1 MKFVKRNTTKGSEG
15 SNVTIKS
22 YSNSSSSSSSS
33 LTSHN
38 IWGQPFDGTNDVT
51 GDMQNVGSITATGNI
66 QTDGDII
73 IKQLDTDGNEV
84 EGGDLTMSVEN
95 ADAQFSGKENYIF
108 DGKIKGNSAEIT
120 NNIEV
125 GGKGS
130 FDSDLTVKGISKL
143 KDVTS
148 NNISNADTI
157 RTKNLESYGNSTLN
171 DVTSNNITNSDT
183 IKTKN
188 LEVTGS
194 AHFFELII
202 DKVKAAGGAVLFTPA
217 NGFKVDIV
225 ESVTDGYKL
234 YWQADDGNG
243 NQADNMW
250 KVNDQALCMSFNQAK
265 EGTNHNISNK
275 YYWSLVTAVS
285 DTNQPVS
292 IEEKKYHYIVIS
304 TVTKDGTVNPEIGD
318 TIAMLG
324 YRGTDDKKRQSAIYI
339 SAYSSLDN
347 GLTAPLLAQYQGI
360 NDFNLESHRKSY
372 YDANSAKFI
381 GEFEATDGQNI
392 IDIINNKIAESEASI
407 KLDTKNI
414 VLSVSEKTKE
424 RRNLL
429 KGTTFHKQIDNFFI
443 SNAARIEMN
452 SGYNG
457 TNCIKV
463 IDDLNGTPHYVGV
476 YWDGSLGG
484 RSIKIEKG
492 KKYTMS
498 CYFKTN
504 DTSINFSIEAIYTDK
519 ESNAKRLGRPKYLST
534 SQLNPKY
541 NQWELFTT
549 VIDTTDAESDYIAF
563 NFWEGCTKESGRV
576 EAYICRPMVEEGD
589 TYYGWTVSDED
600 NDYIGANLID
610 NSRTFEVGG
619 NTLEVKG
626 TKTLKD
632 DVYELT
638 YEGSDE
644 YNIFYRID
652 TTNFKLNTDYTL
664 SFDVKGNAEFIVAKA
679 YYPITKTPYTL
690 LNEPIDTPMNEQNG
704 DGTKEGYTTL
714 LVDSNIEREKK
725 LWVHFKFLKRLPSQ
739 IFFQFAK
746 NSDQSGITVT
756 ITKPKI
762 EEGANVTQWTEKK
775 TDIDNTITTINSNV
789 ATLDQKAD
797 GISAKVSENTT
808 TINNINGQVTE
819 NKTNISNL
827 TVKADGIESTV
838 SSMSNGTGTNLFS
851 FTNANFNNYNCRP
864 SIQMN
869 GFFTLG
875 LNQRFYRVMNL
886 GCNGVTG
893 DYVVSF
899 DARVL
904 NDDGTGTVVN
914 VNFCDEWAIEN
925 NSDIKVY
932 NWFKHYVLH
941 FKNVQATYLRKDLYD
956 GFIDFEPKV
965 LDENNQLYVA
975 NFMLERGNIPSA
987 NFSLS
992 DADKNNFKSNNVF
1005 TAFDKAS
1012 TATIVDDTINGKAV
1026 KAYKQEGL
1034 PKDTEYIDTLVVHD
1048 LEKKFKI
1055 EPWKVYTLSFW
1066 AKSSISG
1073 RAIQNFLYPNISNA
1087 GLQNILY
1094 KDINGAG
1101 TQTAYTAGSD
1111 GYTACE
1117 LDTTWRKF
1125 YIHWQPH
1132 QLPESY
1138 ACVCGR
1144 IISADL
1150 TVWIADVKLEEG
1162 YICDENI
1169 SNQDTYSSISQTA
1182 NEIIAQVNDTYVK
1195 IGDGN
1200 ITINGDTKVNGSL
1213 TLNNEKQGFLLLGN
1227 GGTTEISPKSIGSY
1241 SAFKNRTSN
1250 VIRTHYHN
1258 DIRGALNIDN
1268 DTYAFFW
1275 SATQNIGKFKKG
1287 DYIKLI
1293 NYTNDVMANVGIDQV
1308 DIGTPYAT
1316 FYINEN
1322 GTQTKTIDVGVKT
1335 NVDIDNYTVV
1345 NDNADIQVTGQFR
1358 IYAPKSIFGN
1368 QARGIDT
1375 NLPNT
1380 PSITTTVEWDNEV
1393 PNKNAFML
1401 IGYDGFGVN
1410 FGTNKTVYCG
1420 AEGFIASYGD
1430 SLFKITSDGIVEK
1443 KSGASVAIVNGSS
1456 SINSPS
1462 HYYLKE
1468 GVDTILCKSGYTII
1482 TLPSEPYQGQSVKI
1496 FDKSPQEVW
1505 VNFQGYIVGA
1515 NSAYDSRTYQTK
1527 LALDGTAVRTF
1538 TFIGDTWFMEYMG

>member
-1 MKFVKRNTTKGSEG
+1 MIKIDSFIVNKG
-15 SNVTIKS
+15 T
-22 YSNSSSSSSSS
+22 NSSSNSNGGGFANTITVQKK
-33 LTSHN
+33 LEKHKL
-38 IWGQPFDGTNDVT
+38 WGQEFDGTQDID
-51 GDMQNVGSITATGNI
+51 GDMTVNGNVNASGNVKATNGNI
-66 QTDGDII
+66 TTVNSTTINNSDNIVNG
-73 IKQLDTDGNEV
+73 GN
-84 EGGDLTMSVEN
+84 
-95 ADAQFSGKENYIF
+95 
-108 DGKIKGNSAEIT
+108 IT
-120 NNIEV
+120 NNGNLKTTNATV
-125 GGKGS
+125 
-130 FDSDLTVKGISKL
+130 DNDLTVG
-143 KDVTS
+143 
-148 NNISNADTI
+148 NNANVGTI
-157 RTKNLESYGNSTLN
+157 NGTNGNITN
-171 DVTSNNITNSDT
+171 INSNNITNSDT

-188 LEVTGS
+188 LQVTGT
-194 AHFFELII
+194 AHFFNLII
-202 DKVKAAGGAVLFTPA
+202 DKIKSAGGAALFTPA
-217 NGFKVDIV
+217 DGFDVDIV
-225 ESVTDGYKL
+225 QDSENEVKL
-234 YWQADDGNG
+234 LWQCQDEDGN
-243 NQADNMW
+243 QRDNMW
-250 KVNDQALCMSFNQAK
+250 KVNDQALCMSFNKAK
-265 EGTNHNISNK
+265 VGTTHNVSNK
-275 YYWSLVTAVS
+275 YYWALVTAV
-285 DTNQPVS
+285 NPVN
-292 IEEKKYHYIVIS
+292 EPLVVDGVKYNYISLSKTIV
-304 TVTKDGTVNPEIGD
+304 DGVLNPEFGD
-318 TIAMLG
+318 SIVMCG
-324 YRGTDDKKRQSAIYI
+324 YRGTDDVARQSAIYI

-347 GLTAPLLAQYQGI
+347 GLTAPLLAQYKGI
-360 NDFNLESHRKSY
+360 NDFNLESHRNSY
-372 YDANSAKFI
+372 YDAVSAKFI

-443 SNAARIEMN
+443 SNTARIEMN

-463 IDDLNGTPHYVGV
+463 IANKDGASHYDGV
-476 YWDGSLGG
+476 YWDGSQGG
-484 RSIKIEKG
+484 RSIKIRKG
-492 KKYTMS
+492 KKYTIS
-498 CYFKTN
+498 CFFKTN
-504 DTSINFSIEAIYTDK
+504 YTNGVFCLEAIYTDK
-519 ESNAKRLGRPKYLST
+519 ESNANRLGRPKYLST
-534 SQLNPKY
+534 SILHPKY

-549 VIDTTDAESDYIAF
+549 VIDTTDAESDYLGF
-563 NFWEGCTKESGRV
+563 NFWENYDGESGRI

-589 TYYGWTVSDED
+589 TYYGWTVSDND

-644 YNIFYRID
+644 YNTFYRID

-704 DGTKEGYTTL
+704 DGTNEGYMTL

-725 LWVHFKFLKRLPSQ
+725 LWAHFKFLKRLPSQ
-739 IFFQFAK
+739 IFFQFTK
-746 NSDQSGITVT
+746 NTDQNGITVT

-789 ATLDQKAD
+789 TTLDQKAD
-797 GISAKVSENTT
+797 GINAKVSENTT

-819 NKTNISNL
+819 NKTNIANL
-827 TVKADGIESTV
+827 SVKADGIESTV
-838 SSMSNGTGTNLFS
+838 SSMSNGNGTNLFS
-851 FTNANFNNYNCRP
+851 FTNANFNNFNCRP

-899 DARVL
+899 DAMVWKGSA
-904 NDDGTGTVVN
+904 NGTVVN

-925 NSDIKVY
+925 NSDITLTTE
-932 NWFKHYVLH
+932 FKHYVLH
-941 FKNVQATYLRKDLYD
+941 FKNIQSPYLRKDLYD

-965 LDENNQLYVA
+965 LDETNQLYVA
-975 NFMLERGNIPSA
+975 NFMLERGTIPSA

-1073 RAIQNFLYPNISNA
+1073 RAIQNFLYPNIANA

-1101 TQTAYTAGSD
+1101 TQTANTAGSD

-1144 IISADL
+1144 IISSDL

-1169 SNQDTYSSISQTA
+1169 SNQDTYSSINQTA
-1182 NEIIAQVNDTYVK
+1182 NEILAQVNKTYVK

-1213 TLNNEKQGFLLLGN
+1213 TLNNDKQGFLLLGN

-1241 SAFKNRTSN
+1241 SAFKDRTSN
-1250 VIRTHYHN
+1250 TIRTHYLS
-1258 DIRGALNIDN
+1258 DIHGELNIDTN
-1268 DTYAFFW
+1268 TYEFFW
-1275 SATQNIGKFKKG
+1275 SVTQNIGTYKKG
-1287 DYIKLI
+1287 DYIKLT
-1293 NYTNDVMANVGIDQV
+1293 NYTNDVVTNVGT
-1308 DIGTPYAT
+1308 DIGTPYAK

-1322 GTQTKTIDVGVKT
+1322 GTQTKAIDIGVKT
-1335 NVDIDNYTVV
+1335 NVDIDYYTVV
-1345 NDNADIQVTGQFR
+1345 NDNADIQVTGQFH
-1358 IYAPKSIFGN
+1358 IYAPKSIWSTS
-1368 QARGIDT
+1368 RGIDT

-1380 PSITTTVEWDNEV
+1380 PFISVTVEWDNEV
-1393 PNKNAFML
+1393 PNKNSFML

-1443 KSGASVAIVNGSS
+1443 KNSASVAIVNGSS

-1496 FDKSPQEVW
+1496 FDKSPQETW
-1505 VNFQGYIVGA
+1505 IDFQGYIVGA
-1515 NSAYDSRTYQTK
+1515 NSAYDSRTHQTK

>member
-202 DKVKAAGGAVLFTPA
+202 DKIKAAGGAALFTPA
-217 NGFKVDIV
+217 DGFDIDIV
-225 ESVTDGYKL
+225 EANGTSGYKL
-234 YWQADDGNG
+234 YWQCQDGNG
-243 NQADNMW
+243 KQRDNMW

-265 EGTNHNISNK
+265 VGTSHSVNNK
-275 YYWSLVTAVS
+275 YYWCLVTDVS
-285 DTNQPVS
+285 DSSNPTLIDGEYYN
-292 IEEKKYHYIVIS
+292 YIVIS
-304 TVTKDGTVNPEIGD
+304 STVCDGTVNPEKGD
-318 TIAMLG
+318 SIVMCG
-324 YRGTDDKKRQSAIYI
+324 YRGTDDAARQSAIYI

-347 GLTAPLLAQYQGI
+347 GLTAPLLAQYKGI
-360 NDFNLESHRKSY
+360 NDFNLESHRNSY
-372 YDANSAKFI
+372 YDAVSAKFI

-429 KGTTFHKQIDNFFI
+429 KGTTFHRQIDNFLI

-463 IDDLNGTPHYVGV
+463 IDDLDGTPHYVGV
-476 YWDGSLGG
+476 YWDGSIGG

-492 KKYTMS
+492 KKYTIS
-498 CYFKTN
+498 CYYKTN
-504 DTSINFSIEAIYTDK
+504 DTNGIFALEAIYTDK

-534 SQLNPKY
+534 NMFHSKY

-563 NFWEGCTKESGRV
+563 NFWENNDSESGKI

-638 YEGSDE
+638 YEGLDE
-644 YNIFYRID
+644 YNTFYRID

-664 SFDVKGNAEFIVAKA
+664 SFDVKGNADFIVAKA

-739 IFFQFAK
+739 IFFQFTK

-819 NKTNISNL
+819 NKTNIANL

-851 FTNANFNNYNCRP
+851 FTNANFNNFNCRP

-899 DARVL
+899 DAMVWKGST
-904 NDDGTGTVVN
+904 NGTVVN

-925 NSDIKVY
+925 NSDITLTTE
-932 NWFKHYVLH
+932 FKHYVLH
-941 FKNVQATYLRKDLYD
+941 FKNIQSAYLRKDLYD

-965 LDENNQLYVA
+965 LDETNQLYVA
-975 NFMLERGNIPSA
+975 NFMLERGTIPSA
-987 NFSLS
+987 NFTLS
-992 DADKNNFKSNNVF
+992 EADKNNFKSNNVF

-1012 TATIVDDTINGKAV
+1012 TATIVDETINGKAV

-1034 PKDTEYIDTLVVHD
+1034 PKDTQYIDTLVGD
-1048 LEKKFKI
+1048 LKKKFKI

-1073 RAIQNFLYPNISNA
+1073 RAIQNFLYPNTANTGI
-1087 GLQNILY
+1087 GMIQY

-1101 TQTAYTAGSD
+1101 TQTAYSAAAD

-1125 YIHWQPH
+1125 YIHWQLH

-1138 ACVCGR
+1138 ACICGR

-1169 SNQDTYSSISQTA
+1169 SNQDTYSSINQTA
-1182 NEIIAQVNDTYVK
+1182 NEILAQVNDTYVK

-1200 ITINGDTKVNGSL
+1200 ITLNGDTKVNGSL
-1213 TLNNEKQGFLLLGN
+1213 TLNDSKQGFLLLGN

-1241 SAFKNRTSN
+1241 TAFKDRTSN
-1250 VIRTHYHN
+1250 VIRTHYLSDVLGVKIIN
-1258 DIRGALNIDN
+1258 TDI
-1268 DTYAFFW
+1268 YSFEW
-1275 SATQNIGKFKKG
+1275 SVTQQIGKYKKG
-1287 DYIKLI
+1287 DYIKLT
-1293 NYTNDVMANVGIDQV
+1293 NYTNDVYANL
-1308 DIGTPYAT
+1308 GTEQKHLGVPSAT
-1316 FYINEN
+1316 FYILEN
-1322 GTQTKTIDVGVKT
+1322 GTQTKTISIGEKT
-1335 NVDIDNYTVV
+1335 NVDIDYYTVIG
-1345 NDNADIQVTGQFR
+1345 DNVDIQVTGRFT
-1358 IYAPKSIFGN
+1358 ITANGSIWKTN
-1368 QARGIDT
+1368 Q
-1375 NLPNT
+1375 LPRYNIEMQPT
-1380 PSITTTVEWDNEV
+1380 INVTVEWDNEV
-1393 PNKNAFML
+1393 PNQSAFML
-1401 IGYDGFGVN
+1401 IGYDGWGVN
-1410 FGTNKTVYCG
+1410 FGSNKTVYCG
-1420 AEGFIASYGD
+1420 NEGFIASYGD
-1430 SLFKITSDGIVEK
+1430 SLFKINSDGIVEK
-1443 KSGASVAIVNGSS
+1443 KNSVAIVNGSS

-1482 TLPSEPYQGQSVKI
+1482 TLPSNPYQGQSVKI
-1496 FDKSPQEVW
+1496 FDKSPQEVY
-1505 VNFQGYIVGA
+1505 VNFNGYMVGA
-1515 NSAYDSRTYQTK
+1515 NSDYNSRTHQTK
-1527 LALDGTAVRTF
+1527 YALDGTAVRTF

>member
-1 MKFVKRNTTKGSEG
+1 MKITKYNRKKDTSTVSTSSTTGSI
-15 SNVTIKS
+15 SQNQTT
-22 YSNSSSSSSSS
+22 S
-33 LTSHN
+33 LESHTL
-38 IWGQPFDGTNDVT
+38 WGQQFDGTNDVS
-51 GDMQNVGSITATGNI
+51 GDINNAGNIDATGNI
-66 QTDGDII
+66 TINSSTDNS
-73 IKQLDTDGNEV
+73 GNV
-84 EGGDLTMSVEN
+84 VGGNLK
-95 ADAQFSGKENYIF
+95 ADST
-108 DGKIKGNSAEIT
+108 IT
-120 NNIEV
+120 GNNIV
-125 GGKGS
+125 
-130 FDSDLTVKGISKL
+130 
-143 KDVTS
+143 S
-148 NNISNADTI
+148 N
-157 RTKNLESYGNSTLN
+157 N
-171 DVTSNNITNSDT
+171 DVTSKTVSASESVTTNVVNSNSVTANSVTATESVHTKDATIDNNLVTKDATVNNKLTSTNITNSDT

-202 DKVKAAGGAVLFTPA
+202 DKIKAAGGAALFTPA
-217 NGFKVDIV
+217 DGFDIDIV
-225 ESVTDGYKL
+225 EAKGTSGYKL
-234 YWQADDGNG
+234 YWQCQDGNG
-243 NQADNMW
+243 KQRDNMW

-265 EGTNHNISNK
+265 VGTSHSVNNK
-275 YYWSLVTAVS
+275 YYWCLVTDVS
-285 DTNQPVS
+285 DSSNPTLIDGEYYN
-292 IEEKKYHYIVIS
+292 YIVIS
-304 TVTKDGTVNPEIGD
+304 STVCDGTVNPEKGD
-318 TIAMLG
+318 SIVMCG
-324 YRGTDDKKRQSAIYI
+324 YRGTDDVARQSAIYI

-347 GLTAPLLAQYQGI
+347 GLTAPLLAQYKGI
-360 NDFNLESHRKSY
+360 NDFSLESHRNSY
-372 YDANSAKFI
+372 YDAVSAKFI

-429 KGTTFHKQIDNFFI
+429 KGTTFHRQIDNFFI

-457 TNCIKV
+457 TNCIKG

-476 YWDGSLGG
+476 YWDGSQPRG

-492 KKYTMS
+492 KKYTIS

-504 DTSINFSIEAIYTDK
+504 DTSAIFSLEAIYTDK
-519 ESNAKRLGRPKYLST
+519 ESNAKRLGRPKYLSKST
-534 SQLNPKY
+534 FKPKY

-549 VIDTTDAESDYIAF
+549 VIDTTNAESDYIGF
-563 NFWEGCTKESGRV
+563 NFWEYCTKESGRV

-589 TYYGWTVSDED
+589 TYYGWTVSDKD

-644 YNIFYRID
+644 YNTFYRID
-652 TTNFKLNTDYTL
+652 TSNFKLNTDYTL
-664 SFDVKGNAEFIVAKA
+664 SFDVRGNAEFIVAKA

-690 LNEPIDTPMNEQNG
+690 LNESMDTPMSEQNG
-704 DGTKEGYTTL
+704 DGTKEGYRTL

-725 LWVHFKFLKRLPSQ
+725 IWVHFKFIKRLPQQ
-739 IFFQFAK
+739 IYFQFPN
-746 NSDQSGITVT
+746 NSDQSDVTSRNVT

-819 NKTNISNL
+819 NKTNIANL

-838 SSMSNGTGTNLFS
+838 SSISNGTGSNLFS
-851 FTNANFNNYNCRP
+851 FTNANFSDYNCMP
-864 SIQMN
+864 AIQMN

-875 LNQRFYRVMNL
+875 LNQPLFRVMNL

-899 DARVL
+899 DARML
-904 NDDGTGTVVN
+904 NYTAKLQAD
-914 VNFCDEWAIEN
+914 FCDQSPIEN
-925 NSDIKVY
+925 NGYITVTTE
-932 NWFKHYVLH
+932 FQHYVLH
-941 FKNVQATYLRKDLYD
+941 FKNVQAPFLRKDLYD
-956 GFIDFEPKV
+956 GFFDFQPDTQ
-965 LDENNQLYVA
+965 DENNQLYVA

-1012 TATIVDDTINGKAV
+1012 TVTIVDETINGKAV
-1026 KAYKQEGL
+1026 KAYKQVGL
-1034 PKDTEYIDTLVVHD
+1034 PKDTQYVDFLATHD
-1048 LEKKFKI
+1048 LEKKFAV

-1066 AKSSISG
+1066 AKANRTGGS
-1073 RAIQNFLYPNISNA
+1073 IQNFLYPNILNT
-1087 GLQNILY
+1087 GLSQIQY
-1094 KDINGAG
+1094 KWINGPG
-1101 TQTAYTAGSD
+1101 TQSAYAAAD
-1111 GYTACE
+1111 GYTVCE
-1117 LDTTWRKF
+1117 LDKTWRKF
-1125 YIHWQPH
+1125 YIHWQPS

-1138 ACVCGR
+1138 ACICGR
-1144 IISADL
+1144 ISTSDL
-1150 TVWIADVKLEEG
+1150 TVWIADVRLEEG

-1182 NEIIAQVNDTYVK
+1182 NEILAQVNDTYVK

-1200 ITINGDTKVNGSL
+1200 ITLNGDTKVNGSL
-1213 TLNNEKQGFLLLGN
+1213 TLTDDRQGFLLMGN

-1241 SAFKNRTSN
+1241 SAFKDRTSN
-1250 VIRTHYHN
+1250 TIRTHYLS
-1258 DIRGALNIDN
+1258 DIHGELNIYTN
-1268 DTYAFFW
+1268 TYEFFW
-1275 SATQNIGKFKKG
+1275 SVTQHIGTYKKG
-1287 DYIKLI
+1287 DYIKFT
-1293 NYTNDVMANVGIDQV
+1293 NYTNDVVTNVGT
-1308 DIGTPYAT
+1308 DIRTTYAK

-1322 GTQTKTIDVGVKT
+1322 GTQTKAIDLGVKT
-1335 NVDIDNYTVV
+1335 NVDIDYYTVV
-1345 NDNADIQVTGQFR
+1345 NDNADIQVTGQFI
-1358 IYAPKSIFGN
+1358 IYAPKSIWN

-1375 NLPNT
+1375 NIPNT
-1380 PSITTTVEWDNEV
+1380 PFISVTVEWDNEV
-1393 PNKNAFML
+1393 PNKNSFML

-1420 AEGFIASYGD
+1420 AEGFIANYGD

-1443 KSGASVAIVNGSS
+1443 KNGANVEVINGSS
-1456 SINSPS
+1456 SIYSPS
-1462 HYYLKE
+1462 YYNLKE
-1468 GVDTILCKSGYTII
+1468 GVDTILCKSGYIII
-1482 TLPSEPYQGQSVKI
+1482 TLPSKPYQGQSVKI
-1496 FDKSPQEVW
+1496 FDKSPQEVY
-1505 VNFQGYIVGA
+1505 VNFNGYMVGA
-1515 NSAYDSRTYQTK
+1515 NSDYNSRTHQTK
-1527 LALDGTAVRTF
+1527 YALDGTVVRTF

>member
-143 KDVTS
+143 
-148 NNISNADTI
+148 
-157 RTKNLESYGNSTLN
+157 N

-202 DKVKAAGGAVLFTPA
+202 DKIKAAGGAVLFTPA

-225 ESVTDGYKL
+225 ESVTNGYKL

-339 SAYSSLDN
+339 SAYTSLDK

-372 YDANSAKFI
+372 YDAIGAKFI
-381 GEFEATDGQNI
+381 GDFVVESS
-392 IDIINNKIAESEASI
+392 NK
-407 KLDTKNI
+407 N
-414 VLSVSEKTKE
+414 
-424 RRNLL
+424 
-429 KGTTFHKQIDNFFI
+429 
-443 SNAARIEMN
+443 
-452 SGYNG
+452 
-457 TNCIKV
+457 
-463 IDDLNGTPHYVGV
+463 
-476 YWDGSLGG
+476 
-484 RSIKIEKG
+484 
-492 KKYTMS
+492 
-498 CYFKTN
+498 
-504 DTSINFSIEAIYTDK
+504 
-519 ESNAKRLGRPKYLST
+519 
-534 SQLNPKY
+534 
-541 NQWELFTT
+541 
-549 VIDTTDAESDYIAF
+549 
-563 NFWEGCTKESGRV
+563 
-576 EAYICRPMVEEGD
+576 
-589 TYYGWTVSDED
+589 
-600 NDYIGANLID
+600 
-610 NSRTFEVGG
+610 
-619 NTLEVKG
+619 
-626 TKTLKD
+626 
-632 DVYELT
+632 
-638 YEGSDE
+638 
-644 YNIFYRID
+644 
-652 TTNFKLNTDYTL
+652 
-664 SFDVKGNAEFIVAKA
+664 
-679 YYPITKTPYTL
+679 
-690 LNEPIDTPMNEQNG
+690 
-704 DGTKEGYTTL
+704 
-714 LVDSNIEREKK
+714 LVDLIND
-725 LWVHFKFLKRLPSQ
+725 V
-739 IFFQFAK
+739 
-746 NSDQSGITVT
+746 NS
-756 ITKPKI
+756 
-762 EEGANVTQWTEKK
+762 
-775 TDIDNTITTINSNV
+775 
-789 ATLDQKAD
+789 
-797 GISAKVSENTT
+797 
-808 TINNINGQVTE
+808 QVTE
-819 NKTNISNL
+819 NKTNIANL
-827 TVKADGIESTV
+827 SVKADGIESTV
-838 SSMSNGTGTNLFS
+838 SSMSNGNGTNLFS
-851 FTNANFNNYNCRP
+851 FTNANFNIFNCMP

-875 LNQRFYRVMNL
+875 LNQRLYRVMYL
-886 GCNGVTG
+886 ECNGVTG

-914 VNFCDEWAIEN
+914 VNFCDEKPIEN
-925 NSDIKVY
+925 NGDITLY

-965 LDENNQLYVA
+965 QDANNQLYVA
-975 NFMLERGNIPSA
+975 NFMLERGTIPSA

-992 DADKNNFKSNNVF
+992 EADRNNFKSNNVF
-1005 TAFDKAS
+1005 TSWYKA
-1012 TATIVDDTINGKAV
+1012 ATVDIIDVSDLHNGTTT
-1026 KAYKQEGL
+1026 KAYRQIGL
-1034 PKDTEYIDTLVVHD
+1034 PEGQSQIDILAEYD
-1048 LEKKFKI
+1048 LQKNFKVEPFKI
-1055 EPWKVYTLSFW
+1055 YTLSFW
-1066 AKSSISG
+1066 AKVSKGSGHTISCY
-1073 RAIQNFLYPNISNA
+1073 LYPNIANA

-1094 KDINGAG
+1094 KYTNGAG

-1111 GYTACE
+1111 GYTNCE
-1117 LDTTWRKF
+1117 LDTQWRKF
-1125 YIHWQPH
+1125 YVHWQPH
-1132 QLPESY
+1132 QVGAEY
-1138 ACVCGR
+1138 QCICGKL
-1144 IISADL
+1144 SEDKDENGDKV
-1150 TVWIADVKLEEG
+1150 TVYIAEPKLEEG

-1169 SNQDTYSSISQTA
+1169 SNQDTYSSINQTA
-1182 NEIIAQVNDTYVK
+1182 NEILAQVNKTYVK

-1200 ITINGDTKVNGSL
+1200 ITLNGDTKVNGSL
-1213 TLNNEKQGFLLLGN
+1213 TLNNDKQGFLLLGN

-1241 SAFKNRTSN
+1241 SAFKDRTSN
-1250 VIRTHYHN
+1250 TIRTHYLS
-1258 DIRGALNIDN
+1258 DIHGELNIDTN
-1268 DTYAFFW
+1268 TYEFFW
-1275 SATQNIGKFKKG
+1275 SVTQNIGTYKKG

-1293 NYTNDVMANVGIDQV
+1293 NYTNDVVTNVGT
-1308 DIGTPYAT
+1308 DIGTPYAK

-1322 GTQTKTIDVGVKT
+1322 GTQTKAIDLGVKN
-1335 NVDIDNYTVV
+1335 NVDIDYYTVV
-1345 NDNADIQVTGQFR
+1345 NDNADIQVTGQFT
-1358 IYAPKSIFGN
+1358 IYAPKSIWSTS
-1368 QARGIDT
+1368 RGIDT

-1380 PSITTTVEWDNEV
+1380 PFISVTVEWDNEV
-1393 PNKNAFML
+1393 PNKNSFML

-1443 KSGASVAIVNGSS
+1443 KNSASVAIVNGSS

-1496 FDKSPQEVW
+1496 FDKSPQEVY
-1505 VNFQGYIVGA
+1505 VNFNGYMVGA
-1515 NSAYDSRTYQTK
+1515 NSDYNSRTHQTK
-1527 LALDGTAVRTF
+1527 YALDGTAVRTF

>member
-1 MKFVKRNTTKGSEG
+1 MKITKYNRKKDTSTVSSTTGSIAV
-15 SNVTIKS
+15 SQNQTT
-22 YSNSSSSSSSS
+22 S
-33 LTSHN
+33 LESHTL
-38 IWGQPFDGTNDVT
+38 WGQQFDGTNDVS
-51 GDMQNVGSITATGNI
+51 GDINNAGNIDATGNI
-66 QTDGDII
+66 TINSSTDNS
-73 IKQLDTDGNEV
+73 GNV
-84 EGGDLTMSVEN
+84 VGGNLK
-95 ADAQFSGKENYIF
+95 ADST
-108 DGKIKGNSAEIT
+108 IT
-120 NNIEV
+120 GNNIV
-125 GGKGS
+125 
-130 FDSDLTVKGISKL
+130 
-143 KDVTS
+143 S
-148 NNISNADTI
+148 N
-157 RTKNLESYGNSTLN
+157 N
-171 DVTSNNITNSDT
+171 DVTSKTVNASESVTTNVVNSNSVTATESVHTKDATIDNNLVTKDATVNNKLTSTNITNSDT

-188 LEVTGS
+188 LQVTGT
-194 AHFFELII
+194 AHFFNLII
-202 DKVKAAGGAVLFTPA
+202 DKIKSAGGAALFTPA
-217 NGFKVDIV
+217 DGFDVDIV
-225 ESVTDGYKL
+225 QDDTNEVKL
-234 YWQADDGNG
+234 LWQCQDEDGN
-243 NQADNMW
+243 QRDNMW
-250 KVNDQALCMSFNQAK
+250 KVNDQALCMSFNKAK
-265 EGTNHNISNK
+265 VGTTHNVSNK
-275 YYWSLVTAVS
+275 YYWALVTGV
-285 DTNQPVS
+285 NPVN
-292 IEEKKYHYIVIS
+292 EPMVVDGVKYNYISLSKTIV
-304 TVTKDGTVNPEIGD
+304 DGTLNPEFGD
-318 TIAMLG
+318 SIVMCG
-324 YRGTDDKKRQSAIYI
+324 YRGTDDAARQSAIYI

-347 GLTAPLLAQYQGI
+347 GLTAPLLAQYKGI
-360 NDFNLESHRKSY
+360 NDFNLESHRNSY
-372 YDANSAKFI
+372 YDAVSAKFI

-429 KGTTFHKQIDNFFI
+429 KGTTFHRQIDNFFI

-463 IDDLNGTPHYVGV
+463 IDDLDGNQHFVGV
-476 YWDGSLGG
+476 YWDGSQPQGG

-492 KKYTMS
+492 KKYTIS

-504 DTSINFSIEAIYTDK
+504 DTSVNFTLEAIYTDK

-534 SQLNPKY
+534 DNFTPKY
-541 NQWELFTT
+541 NQWELFTA

-563 NFWEGCTKESGRV
+563 NFWENCIKESGKI

-626 TKTLKD
+626 TKTLKG
-632 DVYELT
+632 DVYELM
-638 YEGSDE
+638 YEGSAK
-644 YNIFYRID
+644 YNTFYKID
-652 TTNFKLNTDYTL
+652 TTNFKLDTDYTL
-664 SFDVKGNAEFIVAKA
+664 SFDVKGNAKYINVSA

-690 LNEPIDTPMNEQNG
+690 LNEPMDTPMSEQNG

-725 LWVHFKFLKRLPSQ
+725 IWVHFKFIKRLPQ
-739 IFFQFAK
+739 HIYFQFPN
-746 NSDQSGITVT
+746 NSDQSGVTSWNMT

-762 EEGANVTQWTEKK
+762 EEGANVTEWTEKK

-808 TINNINGQVTE
+808 TINNINGQVTT
-819 NKTNISNL
+819 NKTNIANL

-851 FTNANFNNYNCRP
+851 FTNANFNIFNCMP
-864 SIQMN
+864 AIQMN

-875 LNQRFYRVMNL
+875 LNQRLYRVMYL
-886 GCNGVTG
+886 ECNGVTG

-914 VNFCDEWAIEN
+914 VNFCDENPIEN
-925 NSDIKVY
+925 NGDIKVY

-965 LDENNQLYVA
+965 QDANNQLYVA
-975 NFMLERGNIPSA
+975 NFMLERGTIPSA
-987 NFSLS
+987 NFTLS
-992 DADKNNFKSNNVF
+992 EADRNNFKSNNVF

-1012 TATIVDDTINGKAV
+1012 TATIVDETINGKAV

-1034 PKDTEYIDTLVVHD
+1034 PKDTEYIDTLAVHD

-1073 RAIQNFLYPNISNA
+1073 RAIQNFLYPNIANA

-1101 TQTAYTAGSD
+1101 TQTAYTAATD

-1117 LDTTWRKF
+1117 LDKTWRKF
-1125 YIHWQPH
+1125 YVHWQPH

-1144 IISADL
+1144 IISSDL
-1150 TVWIADVKLEEG
+1150 TVWIAEPKLEEG

-1182 NEIIAQVNDTYVK
+1182 NEILAQVNDTYVK

-1200 ITINGDTKVNGSL
+1200 ITLNGDTKVNGSL
-1213 TLNNEKQGFLLLGN
+1213 TLNGSKQGFLLLGN

-1241 SAFKNRTSN
+1241 TAFKDRTSN
-1250 VIRTHYHN
+1250 VIRTHYLS
-1258 DIRGALNIDN
+1258 DIHGELNVGTN
-1268 DTYAFFW
+1268 NYAFFW
-1275 SATQNIGKFKKG
+1275 SVTQKLGTYKKG
-1287 DYIKLI
+1287 DYIQLT
-1293 NYTNDVMANVGIDQV
+1293 NYTNDVVTSVGTN
-1308 DIGTPYAT
+1308 IGTPYAK
-1316 FYINEN
+1316 FYITEN
-1322 GTQTKTIDVGVKT
+1322 GTQTKAIDIGVKT

-1345 NDNADIQVTGQFR
+1345 NDNADIQVTGQFH
-1358 IYAPKSIFGN
+1358 IYAPKSIWN

-1375 NLPNT
+1375 NIPNI
-1380 PSITTTVEWDNEV
+1380 PFISVTVEWDNEV
-1393 PNKNAFML
+1393 PNKNSFML

-1420 AEGFIASYGD
+1420 AEGFIANYGD

-1443 KSGASVAIVNGSS
+1443 KNGANVAIVNGSS
-1456 SINSPS
+1456 SIYSPS
-1462 HYYLKE
+1462 YYNLKE

-1496 FDKSPQEVW
+1496 FDKSPQEVY
-1505 VNFQGYIVGA
+1505 VNFNGYMVGA
-1515 NSAYDSRTYQTK
+1515 NSDYNSRTHQTK
-1527 LALDGTAVRTF
+1527 YVLDGTAVRTF
-1538 TFIGDTWFMEYMG
+1538 TYIGDTWFMEYMG

>member
-1 MKFVKRNTTKGSEG
+1 MKITKYNRKKDTSTVSSTTGSIAV
-15 SNVTIKS
+15 SQNQTT
-22 YSNSSSSSSSS
+22 S
-33 LTSHN
+33 LESHTL
-38 IWGQPFDGTNDVT
+38 WGQQFDGTNDVS
-51 GDMQNVGSITATGNI
+51 GDINNAGNIDATGNI
-66 QTDGDII
+66 TINSSTDNS
-73 IKQLDTDGNEV
+73 GNV
-84 EGGDLTMSVEN
+84 VGGNLK
-95 ADAQFSGKENYIF
+95 ADST
-108 DGKIKGNSAEIT
+108 IT
-120 NNIEV
+120 GNNIV
-125 GGKGS
+125 
-130 FDSDLTVKGISKL
+130 
-143 KDVTS
+143 S
-148 NNISNADTI
+148 N
-157 RTKNLESYGNSTLN
+157 N
-171 DVTSNNITNSDT
+171 DVTSKTVNASESVTTNVVNSNSVTATESVHTKDATIDNNLVTKDATVNNKLTSTNITNSDT

-188 LEVTGS
+188 LQVTGT
-194 AHFFELII
+194 AHFFNLII
-202 DKVKAAGGAVLFTPA
+202 DKIKSAGGAALFTPA
-217 NGFKVDIV
+217 DGFDVDIV
-225 ESVTDGYKL
+225 QDDTNEVKL
-234 YWQADDGNG
+234 LWQCQDEDGN
-243 NQADNMW
+243 QRDNMW
-250 KVNDQALCMSFNQAK
+250 KVNDQALCMSFNKAK
-265 EGTNHNISNK
+265 VGTTHNVSNK
-275 YYWSLVTAVS
+275 YYWALVTGV
-285 DTNQPVS
+285 NPVN
-292 IEEKKYHYIVIS
+292 EPMVVDGVKYNYISLSKTIV
-304 TVTKDGTVNPEIGD
+304 DGTLNPEFGD
-318 TIAMLG
+318 SIVMCG
-324 YRGTDDKKRQSAIYI
+324 YRGTDDDARQSAIYI

-347 GLTAPLLAQYQGI
+347 GLTAPLLAQYKGI
-360 NDFNLESHRKSY
+360 NDFNLESHRNSY
-372 YDANSAKFI
+372 YDAVSAKFI

-429 KGTTFHKQIDNFFI
+429 KGTTFHRQIDNFLI

-463 IDDLNGTPHYVGV
+463 IDDLDGTPHYVGV

-492 KKYTMS
+492 KKYTIS
-498 CYFKTN
+498 CYYKTN
-504 DTSINFSIEAIYTDK
+504 DINGIFALEAVYTDK

-534 SQLNPKY
+534 NMFHSKY

-563 NFWEGCTKESGRV
+563 NFWENNDGESGKI

-626 TKTLKD
+626 TKTLKG
-632 DVYELT
+632 DVYELM
-638 YEGSDE
+638 YEGSAK
-644 YNIFYRID
+644 YNTFYKID

-664 SFDVKGNAEFIVAKA
+664 SFDVKGNAKYINVSA

-690 LNEPIDTPMNEQNG
+690 LNEPIDTPMSEQNG

-725 LWVHFKFLKRLPSQ
+725 IWVHFKFIKRLPQ
-739 IFFQFAK
+739 HIYFQFPN
-746 NSDQSGITVT
+746 NSDQSGVTSWNMT

-762 EEGANVTQWTEKK
+762 EEGANVTEWTEKK

-808 TINNINGQVTE
+808 TINNINGQVTT
-819 NKTNISNL
+819 NKTNIANL
-827 TVKADGIESTV
+827 SVKADGIESTV
-838 SSMSNGTGTNLFS
+838 SSMSNGNGTNLFS
-851 FTNANFNNYNCRP
+851 FTNANFNNFNCMP

-875 LNQRFYRVMNL
+875 LNQRIYRVMNL

-899 DARVL
+899 DAMVWKGST
-904 NDDGTGTVVN
+904 NGTVVN

-925 NSDIKVY
+925 NSDITLTTE
-932 NWFKHYVLH
+932 FKHYVLH
-941 FKNVQATYLRKDLYD
+941 FKNIQSTYLRKDLYD

-965 LDENNQLYVA
+965 LDETNQLYVA
-975 NFMLERGNIPSA
+975 NFMLERGTIPSA
-987 NFSLS
+987 NFTLS
-992 DADKNNFKSNNVF
+992 EADKNNFKSNNVF

-1012 TATIVDDTINGKAV
+1012 TATIVDETINGKAV

-1034 PKDTEYIDTLVVHD
+1034 PKDTQYIDTLAVHD

-1073 RAIQNFLYPNISNA
+1073 RAIQNFLYPNIANA
-1087 GLQNILY
+1087 GIGSIQY

-1101 TQTAYTAGSD
+1101 TQTAYSAAAD

-1125 YIHWQPH
+1125 YVHWQPH

-1144 IISADL
+1144 IISSDL

-1182 NEIIAQVNDTYVK
+1182 NEILAQVNDTYVK

-1200 ITINGDTKVNGSL
+1200 ITLNGDTKVNGSL
-1213 TLNNEKQGFLLLGN
+1213 TLNDSKQGFLLLGN

-1241 SAFKNRTSN
+1241 TAFKDRTSN
-1250 VIRTHYHN
+1250 VIRTHYLS
-1258 DIRGALNIDN
+1258 DIHGELNVGTN
-1268 DTYAFFW
+1268 NYAFFW
-1275 SATQNIGKFKKG
+1275 SVTQKLGTYKKG
-1287 DYIKLI
+1287 DYIQLT
-1293 NYTNDVMANVGIDQV
+1293 NYTNDVVTSVGTN
-1308 DIGTPYAT
+1308 IGTPYAK
-1316 FYINEN
+1316 FYITEN
-1322 GTQTKTIDVGVKT
+1322 GTQTKAIDIGVKT

-1345 NDNADIQVTGQFR
+1345 NDNADIQVTGQFH
-1358 IYAPKSIFGN
+1358 IYAPKSIWN

-1375 NLPNT
+1375 NIPNT
-1380 PSITTTVEWDNEV
+1380 PFISVTVEWDNEV
-1393 PNKNAFML
+1393 PNKNSFML

-1420 AEGFIASYGD
+1420 AEGFIANYGD

-1443 KSGASVAIVNGSS
+1443 KNGANVAIVNGSS
-1456 SINSPS
+1456 SIYSPS
-1462 HYYLKE
+1462 YYNLKE

-1482 TLPSEPYQGQSVKI
+1482 TLPSNPYQGQSVKI
-1496 FDKSPQEVW
+1496 FDKSPQEVY
-1505 VNFQGYIVGA
+1505 VNFNGYMVGA
-1515 NSAYDSRTYQTK
+1515 NSDYNSRTHQTK
-1527 LALDGTAVRTF
+1527 YVLDGTTVRTF
-1538 TFIGDTWFMEYMG
+1538 TYIGDTWFMEYMG

>member
-15 SNVTIKS
+15 SNVTIKTGG

-84 EGGDLTMSVEN
+84 EGGDLTISVEN

-130 FDSDLTVKGISKL
+130 FGSDLTVKGISKL

-202 DKVKAAGGAVLFTPA
+202 DKIKAAGGAALFTPA
-217 NGFKVDIV
+217 DGFDIDIV
-225 ESVTDGYKL
+225 EANGTSGYKL
-234 YWQADDGNG
+234 YWQCQDGNG
-243 NQADNMW
+243 KQRDNMW

-265 EGTNHNISNK
+265 VGTSHSVNNK
-275 YYWSLVTAVS
+275 YYWCLVTDVS
-285 DTNQPVS
+285 DSSNPTLIDGEYYN
-292 IEEKKYHYIVIS
+292 YIVIS
-304 TVTKDGTVNPEIGD
+304 SNVCDGTVNPEKGD
-318 TIAMLG
+318 SIVMCG
-324 YRGTDDKKRQSAIYI
+324 YRGTDDAARQSAIYI

-347 GLTAPLLAQYQGI
+347 GLTAPLLAQYKGI
-360 NDFNLESHRKSY
+360 NDFNLESHRNSY
-372 YDANSAKFI
+372 YDAVSAKFI

-429 KGTTFHKQIDNFFI
+429 KGTTFHRQIDNFFI
-443 SNAARIEMN
+443 SSAARIEMN

-463 IDDLNGTPHYVGV
+463 IDNLNGTPHYVGV
-476 YWDGSLGG
+476 YWDGSQRG

-492 KKYTMS
+492 KKYTIS
-498 CYFKTN
+498 CYYKTN
-504 DTSINFSIEAIYTDK
+504 DTNANFSLEAIYTDK
-519 ESNAKRLGRPKYLST
+519 ETNAKRLGRPKYLSK
-534 SQLNPKY
+534 SMFNPKY

-563 NFWEGCTKESGRV
+563 NFLEYCNKESGRIN
-576 EAYICRPMVEEGD
+576 AYICRPMVEEGD

-626 TKTLKD
+626 TKTLKG

-638 YEGSDE
+638 YEGSNE
-644 YNIFYRID
+644 YNTFYRID

-690 LNEPIDTPMNEQNG
+690 LNEPMDTTMNEQNG
-704 DGTKEGYTTL
+704 DGTKEGYIIL

-725 LWVHFKFLKRLPSQ
+725 LWAHFKFLKRLPQQ
-739 IFFQFAK
+739 IYFQFPK
-746 NSDQSGITVT
+746 NQEESGVT
-756 ITKPKI
+756 SWNVAITKPKI

-838 SSMSNGTGTNLFS
+838 SSMSNGNGTNLFS
-851 FTNANFNNYNCRP
+851 FTNANFNDYHCMS

-875 LNQRFYRVMNL
+875 LNQRLYRVMNL

-904 NDDGTGTVVN
+904 NGTGTVVN
-914 VNFCDEWAIEN
+914 VNFCDKWPIEN
-925 NSDIKVY
+925 NGDITLTTE
-932 NWFKHYVLH
+932 FKHYVLH
-941 FKNVQATYLRKDLYD
+941 FKNIQSVFLRKDLYD
-956 GFIDFEPKV
+956 GFIDFKPKV
-965 LDENNQLYVA
+965 LDKTNQLYVA
-975 NFMLERGNIPSA
+975 NFMLERGTIPSA

-992 DADKNNFKSNNVF
+992 EADKNNFKSNNVF

-1034 PKDTEYIDTLVVHD
+1034 PKDTEYIDPLVVHD

-1073 RAIQNFLYPNISNA
+1073 RAIQNFLYPNTANTGI
-1087 GLQNILY
+1087 GKIQY
-1094 KDINGAG
+1094 KDINGPG
-1101 TQTAYTAGSD
+1101 TQTAYSAAGD

-1138 ACVCGR
+1138 TCVCGR
-1144 IISADL
+1144 IISSDL
-1150 TVWIADVKLEEG
+1150 TVWIADAKLEEG

-1182 NEIIAQVNDTYVK
+1182 NEILAQVNKTYVK

-1200 ITINGDTKVNGSL
+1200 ITLNGNTKVEGSL
-1213 TLNNEKQGFLLLGN
+1213 TLNDSKQGFLLLGN

-1241 SAFKNRTSN
+1241 SAFKDRTSN
-1250 VIRTHYHN
+1250 TIRTHYLSDVH
-1258 DIRGALNIDN
+1258 GELNIDTN
-1268 DTYAFFW
+1268 TYEFFW
-1275 SATQNIGKFKKG
+1275 SVTQNIGTYKKG
-1287 DYIKLI
+1287 DYIKFT
-1293 NYTNDVMANVGIDQV
+1293 NYTNDVVTNVGT
-1308 DIGTPYAT
+1308 DIGTPYAK

-1322 GTQTKTIDVGVKT
+1322 GTQTKAIDLGVKN
-1335 NVDIDNYTVV
+1335 NVDIDYYTVV
-1345 NDNADIQVTGQFR
+1345 NDNADIQVTGQFT
-1358 IYAPKSIFGN
+1358 IYAPKSIWN
-1368 QARGIDT
+1368 KSRGIDT

-1380 PSITTTVEWDNEV
+1380 PFISVRVEWNNEV
-1393 PNKNAFML
+1393 PNKNSFML

-1443 KSGASVAIVNGSS
+1443 KNSASVAIVNGSS
-1456 SINSPS
+1456 NKNSPS

-1496 FDKSPQEVW
+1496 FDKSPQETW
-1505 VNFQGYIVGA
+1505 IDFQGYMVGA
-1515 NSAYDSRTYQTK
+1515 NSDYNSRTHQTK
-1527 LALDGTAVRTF
+1527 FALDGTVVRTF

>member
-1 MKFVKRNTTKGSEG
+1 MIKIDSFIVNKG
-15 SNVTIKS
+15 
-22 YSNSSSSSSSS
+22 SNSSSSSNGGGGFANTVTVQKK
-33 LTSHN
+33 LEKHKL
-38 IWGQPFDGTNDVT
+38 WGQEFDGTQDVD
-51 GDMQNVGSITATGNI
+51 GDMTINGNVAISGNVKATNGNI
-66 QTDGDII
+66 TNVNSTTINNS
-73 IKQLDTDGNEV
+73 GNIV
-84 EGGDLTMSVEN
+84 NGGN
-95 ADAQFSGKENYIF
+95 
-108 DGKIKGNSAEIT
+108 IT
-120 NNIEV
+120 NNGNLKTTDATV
-125 GGKGS
+125 
-130 FDSDLTVKGISKL
+130 DNDLTVTNNANITTING
-143 KDVTS
+143 TTA
-148 NNISNADTI
+148 NISTI
-157 RTKNLESYGNSTLN
+157 K
-171 DVTSNNITNSDT
+171 SNNITNTGTINTDTIKSNNITNTDT

-188 LEVTGS
+188 LSVTGT
-194 AHFFELII
+194 AHFFNLII
-202 DKVKAAGGAVLFTPA
+202 DKIKSAGGAALFTPA
-217 NGFKVDIV
+217 DGFDVDIV
-225 ESVTDGYKL
+225 QDSENEVKLLWQCQNEDGK
-234 YWQADDGNG
+234 QR
-243 NQADNMW
+243 DNMW

-265 EGTNHNISNK
+265 VGTSHNVNNK
-275 YYWSLVTAVS
+275 YYWALVTG
-285 DTNQPVS
+285 TNPVD
-292 IEEKKYHYIVIS
+292 EPLVVDGVKYNYITLS
-304 TVTKDGTVNPEIGD
+304 KTVVDGVLNPEFGD
-318 TIAMLG
+318 SIVMCG
-324 YRGTDDKKRQSAIYI
+324 YRGTDDAARQSAIYI
-339 SAYSSLDN
+339 SAYSSLDK

-360 NDFNLESHRKSY
+360 NDFNLESHRNSY
-372 YDANSAKFI
+372 YDAVSAKFI

-429 KGTTFHKQIDNFFI
+429 KGTTFYRQIDNFFL
-443 SNAARIEMN
+443 SEAARIEMN

-463 IDDLNGTPHYVGV
+463 IDDLDGTPHYVGV
-476 YWDGSLGG
+476 YWDGSQPRGG

-492 KKYTMS
+492 KKYTIS

-504 DTSINFSIEAIYTDK
+504 DTNVTFSLEAIYTDK
-519 ESNAKRLGRPKYLST
+519 ESNAKRLGRPKYLSKYT
-534 SQLNPKY
+534 FNPKY

-549 VIDTTDAESDYIAF
+549 VIDTTDAESDYIGF
-563 NFWEGCTKESGRV
+563 NFWENCIKESGKI

-589 TYYGWTVSDED
+589 TYYGWTVSDKD

-638 YEGSDE
+638 YEGLDE
-644 YNIFYRID
+644 YNTFYRID

-664 SFDVKGNAEFIVAKA
+664 SFDVRGNAKYININV

-690 LNEPIDTPMNEQNG
+690 LNEPMDTPMSEQNG
-704 DGTKEGYTTL
+704 DGTKEGYRTL

-725 LWVHFKFLKRLPSQ
+725 IWVHFKFIKRLPQQ
-739 IFFQFAK
+739 IYFQFPN
-746 NSDQSGITVT
+746 NSDQSDVTSWNVT

-762 EEGANVTQWTEKK
+762 EEGANVTEWTEKK

-797 GISAKVSENTT
+797 SISAKVSENTT
-808 TINNINGQVTE
+808 TINNINGQVTT
-819 NKTNISNL
+819 NKTNIANL

-851 FTNANFNNYNCRP
+851 FTNANFSDYNCMP
-864 SIQMN
+864 AIQMN

-875 LNQRFYRVMNL
+875 LNQPIFRVMNL

-914 VNFCDEWAIEN
+914 VNFCDKKPIEN
-925 NSDIKVY
+925 NGDITLY

-941 FKNVQATYLRKDLYD
+941 FKNIPSDYLKVDVWN

-965 LDENNQLYVA
+965 SDANNQLYVA
-975 NFMLERGNIPSA
+975 NFMLERGTIPSSG
-987 NFSLS
+987 FTLS
-992 DADKNNFKSNNVF
+992 EADKNNFKSNNVF
-1005 TAFDKAS
+1005 TAFEAIP
-1012 TATIVDDTINGKAV
+1012 TATLVDSEINGKAV
-1026 KAYKQEGL
+1026 KVYRQMGL
-1034 PKDTEYIDTLVVHD
+1034 PEGSSYTDILCGNSLQT
-1048 LEKKFKI
+1048 KFKV

-1066 AKSSISG
+1066 AKTLKGNHRISM
-1073 RAIQNFLYPNISNA
+1073 FLYPNIANA

-1101 TQTAYTAGSD
+1101 TQTAYTASSD
-1111 GYTACE
+1111 GYTSCE
-1117 LDTTWRKF
+1117 LDNQWRKF
-1125 YIHWQPH
+1125 YVHWQPH

-1138 ACVCGR
+1138 ECICGR
-1144 IISADL
+1144 LSE
-1150 TVWIADVKLEEG
+1150 DVDENGDKVYVYIYGAKLEEG

-1182 NEIIAQVNDTYVK
+1182 NEILAQVNNTYVK

-1200 ITINGDTKVNGSL
+1200 ITLNGDTKVNGSL
-1213 TLNNEKQGFLLLGN
+1213 TLNNDKQGFLLLGN

-1241 SAFKNRTSN
+1241 SAFKDRTSN
-1250 VIRTHYHN
+1250 TIRTHYIS
-1258 DIRGALNIDN
+1258 DIHSELNVGTN
-1268 DTYAFFW
+1268 NYAFFW
-1275 SATQNIGKFKKG
+1275 SVTQKLGTYKKG
-1287 DYIKLI
+1287 DYIKLT
-1293 NYTNDVMANVGIDQV
+1293 NYTNDVVTSVGTHIR
-1308 DIGTPYAT
+1308 TPYAK

-1322 GTQTKTIDVGVKT
+1322 GTQTKAIDLGVKT

-1345 NDNADIQVTGQFR
+1345 NDNADIQVTGQFH
-1358 IYAPKSIFGN
+1358 IYAPKSIWN

-1375 NLPNT
+1375 NIPNI
-1380 PSITTTVEWDNEV
+1380 PFISVTVEWDNEV
-1393 PNKNAFML
+1393 PNKNSFML

-1420 AEGFIASYGD
+1420 AEGFIANYGD

-1443 KSGASVAIVNGSS
+1443 KNGANVAIVTGSS
-1456 SINSPS
+1456 SIYSPS
-1462 HYYLKE
+1462 YYNLKE

-1482 TLPSEPYQGQSVKI
+1482 TLPSKPYQGQSVKI
-1496 FDKSPQEVW
+1496 FDKSPQEVY
-1505 VNFQGYIVGA
+1505 VNFNGYMVGA
-1515 NSAYDSRTYQTK
+1515 NSDYNSRTRQTK
-1527 LALDGTAVRTF
+1527 YALDGTAVRAF
-1538 TFIGDTWFMEYMG
+1538 TYIGDTWFMEYMG

>member
-1 MKFVKRNTTKGSEG
+1 MKITKYNRKKDTSTVSSTTGSIAV
-15 SNVTIKS
+15 SQNQT
-22 YSNSSSSSSSS
+22 
-33 LTSHN
+33 TSESHTL
-38 IWGQPFDGTNDVT
+38 WGQQFDGTNDVS
-51 GDMQNVGSITATGNI
+51 GDINNAGNIDATGNI
-66 QTDGDII
+66 TINSSTDNS
-73 IKQLDTDGNEV
+73 GNV
-84 EGGDLTMSVEN
+84 VGGNLK
-95 ADAQFSGKENYIF
+95 ADST
-108 DGKIKGNSAEIT
+108 IT
-120 NNIEV
+120 GNNIV
-125 GGKGS
+125 
-130 FDSDLTVKGISKL
+130 
-143 KDVTS
+143 S
-148 NNISNADTI
+148 N
-157 RTKNLESYGNSTLN
+157 N
-171 DVTSNNITNSDT
+171 DVTSKTVNASESVTTNVVNSNSVTATESVHTKDATIDNNLVTKDATVNNKLTSTNITNSDT

-188 LEVTGS
+188 LQVTGT
-194 AHFFELII
+194 AHFFNLII
-202 DKVKAAGGAVLFTPA
+202 DKIKSAGGAALFTPA
-217 NGFKVDIV
+217 DGFDVDIV
-225 ESVTDGYKL
+225 QDDTNEVKL
-234 YWQADDGNG
+234 LWQCQDEDGN
-243 NQADNMW
+243 QRDNMW
-250 KVNDQALCMSFNQAK
+250 KVNDQALCMSFNKAK
-265 EGTNHNISNK
+265 VGTTHNVSNK
-275 YYWSLVTAVS
+275 YYWALVTAV
-285 DTNQPVS
+285 NPVN
-292 IEEKKYHYIVIS
+292 EPMVVDGVKYNYISLSKTIV
-304 TVTKDGTVNPEIGD
+304 DGVLNPEFGD
-318 TIAMLG
+318 SIVMCG
-324 YRGTDDKKRQSAIYI
+324 YRGTDDAARQSAIYI

-347 GLTAPLLAQYQGI
+347 GLTAPLLAQYKGI
-360 NDFNLESHRKSY
+360 NDFNLESHRNSY
-372 YDANSAKFI
+372 YDAVSAKFI

-429 KGTTFHKQIDNFFI
+429 KGTTFHRQIDNFFI

-463 IDDLNGTPHYVGV
+463 IDDLDGNQHFVGV
-476 YWDGSLGG
+476 YWDGSQPQGG

-492 KKYTMS
+492 KKYTIS

-504 DTSINFSIEAIYTDK
+504 DTSVNFVLEAIYTDK

-534 SQLNPKY
+534 DNFTPKD
-541 NQWELFTT
+541 NQWKLFTA

-563 NFWEGCTKESGRV
+563 NFWENCTKESGKI

-589 TYYGWTVSDED
+589 TYYGWTVSDKD

-644 YNIFYRID
+644 YNTFYRID

-690 LNEPIDTPMNEQNG
+690 LNEPMDTPMNEQNG
-704 DGTKEGYTTL
+704 DGTEEGYTIL
-714 LVDSNIEREKK
+714 VVDSNIEREKK
-725 LWVHFKFLKRLPSQ
+725 LWAHFKFLKRLPNQ
-739 IFFQFAK
+739 IFFQFTK

-762 EEGANVTQWTEKK
+762 EEGANVTEWTEKK

-819 NKTNISNL
+819 NKTNIANL

-838 SSMSNGTGTNLFS
+838 SSMSNGNGTNLFS
-851 FTNANFNNYNCRP
+851 FTNANFNNYNCMP

-869 GFFTLG
+869 GFFTLY
-875 LNQRFYRVMNL
+875 LNQGLYRIMNL
-886 GCNGVTG
+886 GTNGVTG

-904 NDDGTGTVVN
+904 NDIGTGTVVN
-914 VNFCDEWAIEN
+914 VNFCDEKPIEN
-925 NSDIKVY
+925 NGDITLYK
-932 NWFKHYVLH
+932 WFKHYVLH
-941 FKNVQATYLRKDLYD
+941 FKNIQSEFLRVDPYN

-965 LDENNQLYVA
+965 LDEENQLYVA
-975 NFMLERGNIPSA
+975 NFMLERGTIPSN
-987 NFSLS
+987 NFTISE
-992 DADKNNFKSNNVF
+992 ADRNNFKSNNVF
-1005 TAFDKAS
+1005 TDFKAIS
-1012 TATIVDDTINGKAV
+1012 TATIVDETINGKAV

-1034 PKDTEYIDTLVVHD
+1034 PEGASYADILREYD
-1048 LEKKFKI
+1048 LQKKYKI
-1055 EPWKVYTLSFW
+1055 ESGKVYTLSFW
-1066 AKSSISG
+1066 AKTLEGNHRISM
-1073 RAIQNFLYPNISNA
+1073 FLFPNISNT

-1094 KDINGAG
+1094 KDTNGPG
-1101 TQTAYTAGSD
+1101 TQLVYTAATD
-1111 GYTACE
+1111 GYTICE
-1117 LDTTWRKF
+1117 LDNKWRKF
-1125 YIHWQPH
+1125 YVHWQPH
-1132 QLPESY
+1132 QIGSEY
-1138 ACVCGR
+1138 GCICGR
-1144 IISADL
+1144 L
-1150 TVWIADVKLEEG
+1150 NEDVDDKGNKVNIYIYGAKLEEG

-1169 SNQDTYSSISQTA
+1169 SNQDTYSSIKQTA
-1182 NEIIAQVNDTYVK
+1182 NEILAQVNKTYVK

-1213 TLNNEKQGFLLLGN
+1213 TLNDSKQGFLLLGN

-1241 SAFKNRTSN
+1241 SAFKDRTSN
-1250 VIRTHYHN
+1250 TIRTHYLS
-1258 DIRGALNIDN
+1258 DIHGELNVGTN
-1268 DTYAFFW
+1268 NYAFLW
-1275 SATQNIGKFKKG
+1275 SVTQKLGTYKKG
-1287 DYIKLI
+1287 DYIKLT
-1293 NYTNDVMANVGIDQV
+1293 NYTNDVVTSVGTN
-1308 DIGTPYAT
+1308 IGTPYAK

-1322 GTQTKTIDVGVKT
+1322 GTQTKAIDIGVKT

-1345 NDNADIQVTGQFR
+1345 NDNADIQVTGQFH
-1358 IYAPKSIFGN
+1358 IYAPKSIWN

-1375 NLPNT
+1375 NIPNI
-1380 PSITTTVEWDNEV
+1380 PFISVTVEWDNEV
-1393 PNKNAFML
+1393 PNKNSFML

-1443 KSGASVAIVNGSS
+1443 KNGANVAIVNGSS
-1456 SINSPS
+1456 SIYSPS
-1462 HYYLKE
+1462 YYNLKE

-1482 TLPSEPYQGQSVKI
+1482 TLPSNPFQGQSVKI
-1496 FDKSPQEVW
+1496 FDKSPQEVY
-1505 VNFQGYIVGA
+1505 VNFNGYMVGA
-1515 NSAYDSRTYQTK
+1515 NSDYNSRTHQTK
-1527 LALDGTAVRTF
+1527 YVLDGTAVRTF
-1538 TFIGDTWFMEYMG
+1538 TYIGDTWFMEYMG

>member
-339 SAYSSLDN
+339 SAYTSLDK

-372 YDANSAKFI
+372 FDAIGAKFI

-429 KGTTFHKQIDNFFI
+429 KGTTFHKQIDNFII

-463 IDDLNGTPHYVGV
+463 IDDLDGNPHYVGV
-476 YWDGSLGG
+476 YWDGSQGG

-492 KKYTMS
+492 KKYTIS
-498 CYFKTN
+498 CYYKTN
-504 DTSINFSIEAIYTDK
+504 DINGIFALEAIYTDK
-519 ESNAKRLGRPKYLST
+519 ESNAKRLGIPKYLST
-534 SQLNPKY
+534 SIFHSKY

-563 NFWEGCTKESGRV
+563 NFLESNDSESGRV

-589 TYYGWTVSDED
+589 TYYGWTVSDKD

-626 TKTLKD
+626 TKTLKG

-644 YNIFYRID
+644 YNTFYRID

-690 LNEPIDTPMNEQNG
+690 LNEPMDTPMSEQNG
-704 DGTKEGYTTL
+704 DGTKEGYMTL

-725 LWVHFKFLKRLPSQ
+725 IWVHFKFKKRLPSQ
-739 IFFQFAK
+739 IFFQFTK

-756 ITKPKI
+756 IAKPKI

-838 SSMSNGTGTNLFS
+838 SSMSNGNGTNLFS
-851 FTNANFNNYNCRP
+851 FTNANFNNFNCRP

-899 DARVL
+899 DAMVWKGSA
-904 NDDGTGTVVN
+904 NGTVVN

-925 NSDIKVY
+925 NSDITLTTE
-932 NWFKHYVLH
+932 FKHYVLH
-941 FKNVQATYLRKDLYD
+941 FKNIQSDYLRVDTWN

-975 NFMLERGNIPSA
+975 NFMLERGTIPSA
-987 NFSLS
+987 TFSLS
-992 DADKNNFKSNNVF
+992 EADKNNFKSNNVF

-1073 RAIQNFLYPNISNA
+1073 RAIQNFLYPNTANTGI
-1087 GLQNILY
+1087 GMIHY

-1101 TQTAYTAGSD
+1101 TQTAYSAAGD

-1144 IISADL
+1144 IISSDL

-1182 NEIIAQVNDTYVK
+1182 NEILAQVNKTYVK

-1200 ITINGDTKVNGSL
+1200 ITLNGNTKVNGSL
-1213 TLNNEKQGFLLLGN
+1213 TLNNDKQGFLLMGN

-1241 SAFKNRTSN
+1241 SAFKDRTSN
-1250 VIRTHYHN
+1250 TIRTHYLS
-1258 DIRGALNIDN
+1258 DIHGELNIDTN
-1268 DTYAFFW
+1268 TYEFFW
-1275 SATQNIGKFKKG
+1275 SVTQNIGTYKKG
-1287 DYIKLI
+1287 DYIKLT
-1293 NYTNDVMANVGIDQV
+1293 NYTNDVVTNVGT
-1308 DIGTPYAT
+1308 DIGTPYAK

-1322 GTQTKTIDVGVKT
+1322 GTQTKAIDLGVKT
-1335 NVDIDNYTVV
+1335 NVDIDYYTVV
-1345 NDNADIQVTGQFR
+1345 NDNADIQVTGQFT
-1358 IYAPKSIFGN
+1358 IYAPKSIWST
-1368 QARGIDT
+1368 RGIDT

-1380 PSITTTVEWDNEV
+1380 PFISVTVEWDNEV
-1393 PNKNAFML
+1393 PNKNSFML

-1443 KSGASVAIVNGSS
+1443 KNSASVAIVNGSS

>member
-202 DKVKAAGGAVLFTPA
+202 DKIKAAGGAALFTPA
-217 NGFKVDIV
+217 DGFDIDIV
-225 ESVTDGYKL
+225 EANGTSGYKL
-234 YWQADDGNG
+234 YWQCQDGNG
-243 NQADNMW
+243 KQRDNMW

-265 EGTNHNISNK
+265 VGTSHSVNNK
-275 YYWSLVTAVS
+275 YYWCLVTDVS
-285 DTNQPVS
+285 DSSNPTLIDGEYYN
-292 IEEKKYHYIVIS
+292 YIVIS
-304 TVTKDGTVNPEIGD
+304 STVCDGTVNPEKGD
-318 TIAMLG
+318 SIVMCG
-324 YRGTDDKKRQSAIYI
+324 YRGTDDAARQSAIYI

-347 GLTAPLLAQYQGI
+347 GLTAPLLAQYKGI
-360 NDFNLESHRKSY
+360 NDFNLESHRNSY
-372 YDANSAKFI
+372 YDAVSAKFI

-443 SNAARIEMN
+443 SNTARIEMN

-463 IDDLNGTPHYVGV
+463 IDDLDGTPHYVGV
-476 YWDGSLGG
+476 YWDGSIGG

-492 KKYTMS
+492 KKYTIS
-498 CYFKTN
+498 CYYKTN
-504 DTSINFSIEAIYTDK
+504 DINGIFALEAVYTDK

-534 SQLNPKY
+534 NMFNSKY

-563 NFWEGCTKESGRV
+563 NFWENNDSESGKI

-619 NTLEVKG
+619 NTLEANG
-626 TKTLKD
+626 TKTLKG
-632 DVYELT
+632 DVYELM
-638 YEGSDE
+638 YEGSAK
-644 YNIFYRID
+644 YNTFYKID

-664 SFDVKGNAEFIVAKA
+664 SFDVKGNAKYINVSA

-690 LNEPIDTPMNEQNG
+690 LNEPIDTPMSEQNG
-704 DGTKEGYTTL
+704 DGTKEGYMAL

-725 LWVHFKFLKRLPSQ
+725 IWVHFKFIKRLPQ
-739 IFFQFAK
+739 HIYFQFPN
-746 NSDQSGITVT
+746 NSDQSGVTSWNMT

-762 EEGANVTQWTEKK
+762 EEGANVTEWTEKK

-827 TVKADGIESTV
+827 SVKADGIESTV
-838 SSMSNGTGTNLFS
+838 SSIKDEIIGENGMLGLNGQGWSSNTIYQDAANVFYCESTDWFQSHPIADFSGDYTFSFSFWGGNMQIKILDFTQTYYDDGIYNEYVDFSVYKPCKILTTSSSVSNVDLTNYATSGTSSTWTYTNTEAITLAVGDNVAVRVTNSTNNRYNSIYGTVSAINTSTKSVTVKAIALLDQPNTICTLSCPTDKKDGTDINSLHYDDKLGRYWIRFKESRGTAKTFVMQFRNLDTSSIGYISRLMIEEGVERPHKYNGTGQAS
-851 FTNANFNNYNCRP
+851 Q
-864 SIQMN
+864 SM
-869 GFFTLG
+869 
-875 LNQRFYRVMNL
+875 
-886 GCNGVTG
+886 
-893 DYVVSF
+893 
-899 DARVL
+899 
-904 NDDGTGTVVN
+904 
-914 VNFCDEWAIEN
+914 
-925 NSDIKVY
+925 IK
-932 NWFKHYVLH
+932 
-941 FKNVQATYLRKDLYD
+941 
-956 GFIDFEPKV
+956 
-965 LDENNQLYVA
+965 
-975 NFMLERGNIPSA
+975 
-987 NFSLS
+987 
-992 DADKNNFKSNNVF
+992 
-1005 TAFDKAS
+1005 
-1012 TATIVDDTINGKAV
+1012 
-1026 KAYKQEGL
+1026 
-1034 PKDTEYIDTLVVHD
+1034 
-1048 LEKKFKI
+1048 
-1055 EPWKVYTLSFW
+1055 
-1066 AKSSISG
+1066 
-1073 RAIQNFLYPNISNA
+1073 
-1087 GLQNILY
+1087 
-1094 KDINGAG
+1094 
-1101 TQTAYTAGSD
+1101 
-1111 GYTACE
+1111 
-1117 LDTTWRKF
+1117 
-1125 YIHWQPH
+1125 
-1132 QLPESY
+1132 
-1138 ACVCGR
+1138 
-1144 IISADL
+1144 
-1150 TVWIADVKLEEG
+1150 
-1162 YICDENI
+1162 
-1169 SNQDTYSSISQTA
+1169 QTA
-1182 NEIIAQVNDTYVK
+1182 NEILAQVNDTYVK

-1200 ITINGDTKVNGSL
+1200 ITLNGDTKVNGSL
-1213 TLNNEKQGFLLLGN
+1213 TLNDSKQGFLLLGN

-1241 SAFKNRTSN
+1241 TAFKDRTSN
-1250 VIRTHYHN
+1250 VIRTHYLS
-1258 DIRGALNIDN
+1258 DIHGELNVGTN
-1268 DTYAFFW
+1268 NYAFFW
-1275 SATQNIGKFKKG
+1275 SVTQKLGTYKKG
-1287 DYIKLI
+1287 DYIKLT
-1293 NYTNDVMANVGIDQV
+1293 NYTNDVVTSVGTN
-1308 DIGTPYAT
+1308 IGTPYAK
-1316 FYINEN
+1316 FYVNEN
-1322 GTQTKTIDVGVKT
+1322 GTQTKAIDIGVKT

-1345 NDNADIQVTGQFR
+1345 NDNADIQVTGQFH
-1358 IYAPKSIFGN
+1358 IYAPKSIWN

-1375 NLPNT
+1375 NIPNI
-1380 PSITTTVEWDNEV
+1380 PFISVTVEWDNEV
-1393 PNKNAFML
+1393 PNKNSFML

-1443 KSGASVAIVNGSS
+1443 KNGANVAIVNGSS
-1456 SINSPS
+1456 SIYSPS
-1462 HYYLKE
+1462 YYYLKE
-1468 GVDTILCKSGYTII
+1468 GVDTILCKTGYTII
-1482 TLPSEPYQGQSVKI
+1482 TLPSNPYQGQSVKI
-1496 FDKSPQEVW
+1496 FDKSPQEVY
-1505 VNFQGYIVGA
+1505 VNFNGYMVGA
-1515 NSAYDSRTYQTK
+1515 NSDYNSRTHQTK
-1527 LALDGTAVRTF
+1527 YALDGTAVRTF